1 MRKIELKTEIELL
14 YINKYF
20 DCTYTLFKELLERR
34 ENINL
39 SVDEI
44 RVILRD
50 RFVFSPRTHKS
61 TKRKF
66 RKKLENEIKTAKKKE
81 QEKLKTKL
89 VLAGDA
95 HPRQPRCQYFGE
107 ELQMDACIHPW
118 FGEEKTALH
127 AAIDDAT
134 GQVVGLY
141 FDKQETLN
149 GYYNITHQILSK
161 YGIPYLI
168 KTDKRTVFEYKKKAS
183 SAILCQ
189 RVIDIQ

>member
-1 MRKIELKTEIELL
+1 MYKIFIRKLWFIYDNVLINHLGKCLNFKIYDISISNKNIGGTYEKGRIKNEWKGNKQRAAVKLKRSIRQIDRMIAGYKEFDKEFFVHGNRGRKPKNALTDELKTEIELL

-50 RFVFSPRTHKS
+50 RFIFSPRTHKS

-81 QEKLKTKL
+81 QLCTQL
-89 VLAGDA
+89 LMMLLA
-95 HPRQPRCQYFGE
+95 
-107 ELQMDACIHPW
+107 
-118 FGEEKTALH
+118 K
-127 AAIDDAT
+127 
-134 GQVVGLY
+134 
-141 FDKQETLN
+141 
-149 GYYNITHQILSK
+149 
-161 YGIPYLI
+161 
-168 KTDKRTVFEYKKKAS
+168 
-183 SAILCQ
+183 
-189 RVIDIQ
+189 